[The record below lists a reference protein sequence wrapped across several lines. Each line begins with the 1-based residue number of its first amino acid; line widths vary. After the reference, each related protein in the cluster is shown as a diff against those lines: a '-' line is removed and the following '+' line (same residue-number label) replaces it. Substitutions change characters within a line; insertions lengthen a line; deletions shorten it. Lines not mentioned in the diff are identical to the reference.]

1 MTTNQNKGGAEK
13 PLTFGFD
20 LFVKLMQF
28 HEGDVRLAKES
39 CLELILN
46 TIKEPSAASEYLL
59 DYDLEADY
67 EMDLYALCTRWI
79 DNKEFR
85 YKLISGTAYE
95 GSDIDNDDYFVDPYY
110 DEQD

>member
-1 MTTNQNKGGAEK
+1 MVTNQNKVGAEK
-13 PLTFGFD
+13 PFTFGLD

-39 CLELILN
+39 CIELILQ
-46 TIKEPSAASEYLL
+46 TIEEPSAAEEYLL

-79 DNKEFR
+79 DHKEFR
-85 YKLISGTAYE
+85 HKLTTGTAYE
-95 GSDIDNDDYFVDPYY
+95 DSDY
-110 DEQD
+110 DEQDWN